1 MGLCGQCNWVLD
13 GEEERDLA
21 VIVGSQII
29 RGGVQVMTIGMDMS
43 EVNEIL
49 LWTSSCNNWVRQEN
63 WSSDVSKLDASAR
76 VQEEG
81 KQDGFG

>member
-1 MGLCGQCNWVLD
+1 MGLYGQCNWVLD
-13 GEEERDLA
+13 GEEARDLA

-63 WSSDVSKLDASAR
+63 
-76 VQEEG
+76 
-81 KQDGFG
+81 